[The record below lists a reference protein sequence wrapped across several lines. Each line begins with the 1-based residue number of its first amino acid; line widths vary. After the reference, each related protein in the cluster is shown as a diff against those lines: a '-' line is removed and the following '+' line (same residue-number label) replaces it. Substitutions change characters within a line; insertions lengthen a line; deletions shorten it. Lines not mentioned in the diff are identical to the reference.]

1 MKNDVIKSLSFMLC
15 SAICSLARPWEA
27 LLIGAIGAMLAC
39 PTSALLERLKIDDPV
54 SCVPTHGLAGI
65 WGLLAVGLFAEKDIL
80 ERTFSNE
87 FGLFKGGPWKFV
99 GVQLLMSVVMA
110 AWAGLTTLLELLLV
124 DRLLGLR
131 MSVEDEL
138 LGADKV
144 EHGIDDDIPDPNHE
158 EKERE
163 GDNNMT
169 IVELDLS
176 ALEKG
181 EIGTTLSKTENGGKD
196 SRKIIRTR
204 RKLPRLNWRRAVSL
218 RSSATKNSGKGTFSL
233 KDGYSNG
240 GVRLDVITEFAQENG
255 NLPTSTTNS
264 SVFHTS

>member
-1 MKNDVIKSLSFMLC
+1 
-15 SAICSLARPWEA
+15 
-27 LLIGAIGAMLAC
+27 
-39 PTSALLERLKIDDPV
+39 
-54 SCVPTHGLAGI
+54 
-65 WGLLAVGLFAEKDIL
+65 
-80 ERTFSNE
+80 
-87 FGLFKGGPWKFV
+87 
-99 GVQLLMSVVMA
+99 
-110 AWAGLTTLLELLLV
+110 
-124 DRLLGLR
+124 
-131 MSVEDEL
+131 
-138 LGADKV
+138 
-144 EHGIDDDIPDPNHE
+144 
-158 EKERE
+158 
-163 GDNNMT
+163 MT

-240 GVRLDVITEFAQENG
+240 GVRLDVITELAQENG